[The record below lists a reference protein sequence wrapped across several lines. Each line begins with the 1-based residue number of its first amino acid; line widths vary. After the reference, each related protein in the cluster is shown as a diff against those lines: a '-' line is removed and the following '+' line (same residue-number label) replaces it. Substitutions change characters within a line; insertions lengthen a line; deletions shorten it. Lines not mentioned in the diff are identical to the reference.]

1 MSNYDET
8 NRGAIWGNRNKQ
20 KETDRD
26 FQGSINVGGVDY
38 WISGWRRKEGD
49 NPNAPA
55 VRLSLT
61 PKEQVHSQGMQQTQ
75 QVMQQA
81 PQQQRQAPQQQRQ
94 QQRPQQQ
101 QIPEEYDNYSQE
113 QHMVEDFNDDI
124 PF

>member
-8 NRGAIWGNRNKQ
+8 NRGAIWGNRDKR

-26 FQGSINVGGVDY
+26 FQGSINVGGVEY

-61 PKEQVHSQGMQQTQ
+61 PKEQVHNQGMQETQ
-75 QVMQQA
+75 QHFQQQA
-81 PQQQRQAPQQQRQ
+81 PQQQAPRQQAPQRQQPQAQNYQQQAPQQQ
-94 QQRPQQQ
+94 
-101 QIPEEYDNYSQE
+101 PEQFD
-113 QHMVEDFNDDI
+113 DFNDDI